1 MLPAN
6 ERRDMEAVKTTVALA
21 LIAIGPNLYAGVSL
35 EGGISLVEDSTLHD
49 AADASTKV
57 SFDPG
62 FDWT

>member
-1 MLPAN
+1 
-6 ERRDMEAVKTTVALA
+6 MEAVKTTVALA